1 MEKSM
6 RQVYVDII
14 MEGDEDNETELEFL
28 ETLTLAELKAVADSH
43 VNEYEE
49 SDEEL

>member
-6 RQVYVDII
+6 RQAYVDII

-28 ETLTLAELKAVADSH
+28 ETLTLAELKALS
-43 VNEYEE
+43 EE